1 MPSTGTQ
8 LASVV
13 LLGFAIVVGIIATL
27 DNQWAT
33 EHRTRDA
40 LDQQSDGH
48 YFGLWKRCE
57 HHPTGASYCDHYDD
71 YLLGSSIELVGARA
85 AMLLGIVLLSISI
98 CMMSCAVD
106 CATLVDSARGRK
118 KMRLV
123 CGILVTLAGIFMV
136 LAGVMMAVVIGKHY
150 HSQMYY
156 MEARSSSRY
165 GRDVTEEEPVLE
177 TEPDLAP
184 EPKLKG
190 QRLGNLSTEMGNKTM
205 NIGQGVFLAITSG
218 ILSLVAGG
226 MMLCQ
231 SCGQSD
237 DDEFY
242 DGQYSQATER
252 IVNNK
257 RQNEYL

>member
-13 LLGFAIVVGIIATL
+13 LLGFAIVVGIIATRKYKNKKVKL
-27 DNQWAT
+27 LAKLLRHYINPIFKNQFIVDNQWAT

-123 CGILVTLAGIFMV
+123 CGILVTLAGIFMGTSKV
-136 LAGVMMAVVIGKHY
+136 QKTGYFGLISRSYCMTHTEIHLKTIG
-150 HSQMYY
+150 
-156 MEARSSSRY
+156 
-165 GRDVTEEEPVLE
+165 L
-177 TEPDLAP
+177 
-184 EPKLKG
+184 
-190 QRLGNLSTEMGNKTM
+190 
-205 NIGQGVFLAITSG
+205 
-218 ILSLVAGG
+218 
-226 MMLCQ
+226 
-231 SCGQSD
+231 
-237 DDEFY
+237 
-242 DGQYSQATER
+242 
-252 IVNNK
+252 
-257 RQNEYL
+257 